1 MLDTPERLDPEDA
14 FASPDAKAIATAV
27 TITSQVGTNRNMVLQ
42 TYIPRDASIAEYHAI
57 CDKLVCT
64 ANRQEA
70 MLQLEEEEA
79 NLAVEQKTLKQMT
92 EDFHAIEPRAEKAW
106 QASGRKGPYKMNAS
120 EAAQKANAE
129 TNIRRFQE
137 AITKRQERISKYR
150 AVIAKVD

>member
-1 MLDTPERLDPEDA
+1 MDGMEVRDPEA
-14 FASPDAKAIATAV
+14 EFERPDEKAIATAI

-42 TYIPRDASIAEYHAI
+42 TYIPRDFPLTQYHAI

-79 NLAVEQKTLKQMT
+79 NLELEEKTLRQQV
-92 EDFHAIEPRAEKAW
+92 EDFNAIEPRAQKAW
-106 QASGRKGPYKMNAS
+106 EMSNRKGPYKIS
-120 EAAQKANAE
+120 PQEAAHKSTAE

-137 AITKRQERISKYR
+137 AIEKRKQRISKYR